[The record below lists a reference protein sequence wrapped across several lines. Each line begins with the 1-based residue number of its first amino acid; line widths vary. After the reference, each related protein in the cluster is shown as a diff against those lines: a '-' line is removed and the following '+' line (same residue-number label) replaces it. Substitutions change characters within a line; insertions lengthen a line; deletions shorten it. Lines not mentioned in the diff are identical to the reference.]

1 MLAVPQKSNEDVLG
15 GQLVYVS
22 RVQFN
27 KPSFF
32 FSTYMNVQDLSHE
45 KTWKDQAVAD
55 FLHENTSRSKSRRSH
70 IRTAVVVDNDSDDDV
85 NNCSGSLA
93 DQNRAGVKTRV
104 LHLRCDGEIG
114 WNASVTKNQ
123 RCYSRHSLGK
133 SRAPHNFPVRSP
145 GPLRGRIGWT
155 ILDTSGNRESENC

>member
-1 MLAVPQKSNEDVLG
+1 MLAVSQKSDEDVLG
-15 GQLVYVS
+15 GQLFFVS

-27 KPSFF
+27 KPSFL
-32 FSTYMNVQDLSHE
+32 STYVNVQDLSHE

-85 NNCSGSLA
+85 NNRGGSLA
-93 DQNRAGVKTRV
+93 DQNRAGVKPRV
-104 LHLRCDGEIG
+104 LHLRCDGKIG

-123 RCYSRHSLGK
+123 RCHSRHSLGK
-133 SRAPHNFPVRSP
+133 SRVPHNFPVRSP
-145 GPLRGRIGWT
+145 GALRGRIGRT
-155 ILDTSGNRESENC
+155 ILDTSGNRESEDC